1 MISLD
6 QIKALEAKVHSAV
19 DEITRLR
26 RENQTLTD
34 ALTASEQRLREL
46 EGLVGEFKNEQA
58 EIEATIVR
66 TLRNLDQLEDG
77 LAVKADAG
85 DSAAAAADPPAG
97 ELEAAHQAAAE
108 QEGAVTAKGPL
119 ATGAD
124 GGAGEAAA
132 DGNQELEIF

>member
-34 ALTASEQRLREL
+34 ALTTSEQRLREL

-77 LAVKADAG
+77 LSGDAE
-85 DSAAAAADPPAG
+85 SPPAPAR
-97 ELEAAHQAAAE
+97 ELEACHQAVARQAVDTDAPDADATN
-108 QEGAVTAKGPL
+108 EG
-119 ATGAD
+119 D
-124 GGAGEAAA
+124 GG
-132 DGNQELEIF
+132 DGGSGDDQELEIF

>member
-1 MISLD
+1 MISLE

-34 ALTASEQRLREL
+34 ALNSSEQRLREL

-66 TLRNLDQLEDG
+66 TLENLDQLEDG
-77 LAVKADAG
+77 LLDREVAPA
-85 DSAAAAADPPAG
+85 SAKKGSPSG
-97 ELEAAHQAAAE
+97 ELEAAHA
-108 QEGAVTAKGPL
+108 
-119 ATGAD
+119 GAD
-124 GGAGEAAA
+124 KNG
-132 DGNQELEIF
+132 DKELEIF

>member
-26 RENQTLTD
+26 RENETLTD
-34 ALTASEQRLREL
+34 AVTNSEQRLREL

-66 TLRNLDQLEDG
+66 TLQNLDRLEDG
-77 LAVKADAG
+77 L
-85 DSAAAAADPPAG
+85 SPTESERSNQDPGG
-97 ELEAAHQAAAE
+97 ELEAAH
-108 QEGAVTAKGPL
+108 
-119 ATGAD
+119 
-124 GGAGEAAA
+124 EAAA
-132 DGNQELEIF
+132 RKQAAVPGEGEGGDDQELEIF